1 MLWIWVTIGAALG
14 QTVRG
19 AYQKKLKAPL
29 GDLGASYVRFSYAL
43 PFAWAWVA
51 VYAIWSGEPLP
62 SVTFTFLAWT
72 TVAGV
77 MQIIF
82 TVLLVTMFSHRSFA
96 AGTAFSKTEVIQ
108 AAIFEA
114 LILGYIVSLQVGIA
128 IVIGVV
134 AVFLL
139 SLAKSKLTLGNLRES
154 LFTRQTAIGLGSG
167 ASLGFC
173 TVAYRAAIDTLES
186 DDLVTRAGVTAA
198 VAVLI
203 QALLM
208 GFWLWRRA
216 PDQLRA
222 SFVHWRD
229 SSIVGFSE
237 LSRPPAG
244 SPLFPFMR
252 LRLCV
257 PSGRSKSCSSLRF
270 PLSISARGPRRKNC
284 LRCCFSRSRL
294 LWCFLAEP
302 FVCYQSLGWPAT
314 KKGAHSS
321 YWRWT
326 DLILSP

>member
-51 VYAIWSGEPLP
+51 GYAIWSGEPLP
-62 SVTFTFLAWT
+62 GITFTFLAWT

-203 QALLM
+203 QAVLM
-208 GFWLWRRA
+208 GLWLWRRA

-229 SSIVGFSE
+229 SSIVGFSGAVSTACWFTAFSLYAVAPVRAVGQIEILFVLAISVIYFRERPSAKE
-237 LSRPPAG
+237 LFAM
-244 SPLFPFMR
+244 L
-252 LRLCV
+252 LLAI
-257 PSGRSKSCSSLRF
+257 
-270 PLSISARGPRRKNC
+270 SIVMV
-284 LRCCFSRSRL
+284 L
-294 LWCFLAEP
+294 L
-302 FVCYQSLGWPAT
+302 G
-314 KKGAHSS
+314 
-321 YWRWT
+321 
-326 DLILSP
+326 

>member
-1 MLWIWVTIGAALG
+1 MQSGV
-14 QTVRG
+14 
-19 AYQKKLKAPL
+19 
-29 GDLGASYVRFSYAL
+29 AS
-43 PFAWAWVA
+43 
-51 VYAIWSGEPLP
+51 PLP
-62 SVTFTFLAWT
+62 GVTFTFLAWT

-222 SFVHWRD
+222 SFCALARQQHRW
-229 SSIVGFSE
+229 
-237 LSRPPAG
+237 
-244 SPLFPFMR
+244 LF
-252 LRLCV
+252 
-257 PSGRSKSCSSLRF
+257 
-270 PLSISARGPRRKNC
+270 
-284 LRCCFSRSRL
+284 RSRL
-294 LWCFLAEP
+294 DRLLVHRFFPLCGCACACRRADRNPVRPCDFRYLFPREALGERTVRDAASRDLDCHGASWLNLSSAI
-302 FVCYQSLGWPAT
+302 SL
-314 KKGAHSS
+314 
-321 YWRWT
+321 
-326 DLILSP
+326 